1 MRHTPG
7 GIGECGEAPAAARR
21 CAAERGESTYRGV
34 PFRRIAEAVN
44 AASFVNPAIVRP
56 SATASAPGPWKRLVA
71 LGDSFTAGLGDPEP
85 RNPGGM
91 RGWADRIAEELSAAR
106 DGFSYANLAISGLVL
121 QQIVD
126 QQLGPAIALKP
137 DLITLSAG
145 GNDLVFHR
153 RDPDRLAVAL
163 DEAVAALAATG
174 ATVVIFTGPDWGET
188 PVFGHIRGKVAVF
201 NENIR
206 TVAARHHGVIA
217 DLWTMRQL
225 SDPRMWDP
233 DRLHFSPLG
242 HHTIAGMV
250 LDTLHVPHGLQPLQ
264 PKPLPEPTWRQTRA
278 GDLAWAT
285 HYLLPWMMQRVRPGG
300 GDAPRT
306 PKRPEAGP
314 VFGAPAQAGDP

>member
-1 MRHTPG
+1 M
-7 GIGECGEAPAAARR
+7 
-21 CAAERGESTYRGV
+21 
-34 PFRRIAEAVN
+34 N
-44 AASFVNPAIVRP
+44 ATSFVNPASGRK
-56 SATASAPGPWKRLVA
+56 SLASTDAGPWKRLVA

-106 DGFSYANLAISGLVL
+106 ADFAYANLAISGLVL

-153 RDPDRLAVAL
+153 RDPDRLAAAL
-163 DEAVAALAATG
+163 DDAVGLLAATG
-174 ATVVIFTGPDWGET
+174 ATVVLFTGPDWGET

-206 TVAARHHGVIA
+206 TIAALHHGVIA

-250 LDTLHVPHGLQPLQ
+250 LDTLRVPHGLQPLQ
-264 PKPLPEPTWRQTRA
+264 PKPLPVPTWRQTRA

-285 HYLLPWMMQRVRPGG
+285 HYLLPWMVHRVRPHGG
-300 GDAPRT
+300 GDSPPA
-306 PKRPEAGP
+306 PKRPQAGP
-314 VFGAPAQAGDP
+314 VFGTPQQTGQPLVRPDSVG

>member
-1 MRHTPG
+1 
-7 GIGECGEAPAAARR
+7 
-21 CAAERGESTYRGV
+21 
-34 PFRRIAEAVN
+34 VN
-44 AASFVNPAIVRP
+44 TASFVNPESVRK
-56 SATASAPGPWKRLVA
+56 SATASGQGPWKRLVA

-91 RGWADRIAEELSAAR
+91 RGWADRLAEELSARHR
-106 DGFSYANLAISGLVL
+106 DFSYANLAISGLVL

-126 QQLGPAIALKP
+126 QQLAPAIALNP
-137 DLITLSAG
+137 DLVTLSAG

-153 RDPDRLAVAL
+153 RDPDRLAAHL
-163 DEAVAALAATG
+163 DEAVAALSATG

-188 PVFGHIRGKVAVF
+188 PVFGHLRGRVAVF

-206 TVAARHHGVIA
+206 TIAARHHGVIA

-264 PKPLPEPTWRQTRA
+264 PKPLPDRNWRETRA

-285 HYLLPWMMQRVRPGG
+285 HYLLPWMVQRVRAHG
-300 GDAPRT
+300 GDQPPAA
-306 PKRPEAGP
+306 KRPEAGP
-314 VFGAPAQAGDP
+314 VFGAPDPAVQP